1 MTVKYCYSSWTI
13 AGMDLTAVI
22 CVHELWRWEWRLPLL
37 PQLGE
42 GMVPLAVSSMLL
54 QYTQGSADIYDRPS
68 TPALW
73 IYSHL
78 TQTFM
83 GEPMALKAA
92 QSEHRLFGINGRW
105 ALPLGSWMTSLR
117 SPLDGVW
124 LPACINS
131 FWVSCFL
138 SKCRKSLTSGF
149 SQQDGWFTPR
159 PTAPSSSSSWG
170 LEIENCLWQIAQ
182 RGNPFLTQHTLPTQ
196 YLFHSQSTDFRN
208 SIPSLWPP
216 DAWRQQYFLACL
228 ACLKLLGLS
237 WETGGIWGNKSKI
250 QFSFLEKE
258 FASRHHFVMHH
269 PCLFFVSPQLAW
281 LLRLQSP
288 SSRCFLPRSCTE
300 RAHFRLSDMSR
311 VKDNALEMRE
321 LDSRCHPAGPHVPG
335 AAGRQDAARQE
346 AWDASVLWI
355 SSMNANFWHTV
366 CRWRTVSAWRWGK
379 QLSLALTLQPLQP
392 LLLL

>member
-1 MTVKYCYSSWTI
+1 
-13 AGMDLTAVI
+13 
-22 CVHELWRWEWRLPLL
+22 
-37 PQLGE
+37 
-42 GMVPLAVSSMLL
+42 
-54 QYTQGSADIYDRPS
+54 
-68 TPALW
+68 
-73 IYSHL
+73 
-78 TQTFM
+78 
-83 GEPMALKAA
+83 
-92 QSEHRLFGINGRW
+92 
-105 ALPLGSWMTSLR
+105 MTSLR

-124 LPACINS
+124 FPARINS
-131 FWVSCFL
+131 SWVSCFL
-138 SKCRKSLTSGF
+138 SKCRKSPTSGF

-159 PTAPSSSSSWG
+159 PTAPSSSSSWE
-170 LEIENCLWQIAQ
+170 LEIESCLRWIAQ
-182 RGNPFLTQHTLPTQ
+182 QGNPFLTQHTLLTQ
-196 YLFHSQSTDFRN
+196 YLFHSQSTDFRK

-237 WETGGIWGNKSKI
+237 WETEGIWGNKSKI

-269 PCLFFVSPQLAW
+269 PCLFFCFATACLTAQAAQSFQQMFPAW
-281 LLRLQSP
+281 I
-288 SSRCFLPRSCTE
+288 LPE
-300 RAHFRLSDMSR
+300 RDHFRLSNMSG

-321 LDSRCHPAGPHVPG
+321 LDSSCHPAVSHVPW
-335 AAGRQDAARQE
+335 AAGRQDTARQE

-355 SSMNANFWHTV
+355 SSMNANFWHIA